1 MKRLSWQQD
10 NVLKISPGIF
20 TFSPGNFL
28 DVHIFLRFSAL
39 YEKKKIGI
47 IENILL
53 YYLNC
58 RNMLSKVR
66 REKEIAIYIIAVHL
80 YLKKRRKCDGRI

>member
-10 NVLKISPGIF
+10 TILKIEFPRGKCKN
-20 TFSPGNFL
+20 PRGNFL
-28 DVHIFLRFSAL
+28 SVHIFLRFSAL

-53 YYLNC
+53 FYLNC

-66 REKEIAIYIIAVHL
+66 R
-80 YLKKRRKCDGRI
+80 